1 MGYEEGE
8 DWVVSKMTCGYPR
21 FFVHPTIQKLV
32 QAVLRRSG
40 SPEKEHA
47 TLFPS
52 SKTAEICRSFILARI
67 PASEHN
73 KVRIVVYALSQKA
86 KSAAAAVPDVNLR
99 LFCVIYPKEH
109 ASIAKQVWQ
118 HTGDGISSRRGE
130 FCLNALEDGYLVEEC
145 QPNSQD
151 SKSSVFFKGPK
162 RYQQRGTPQKEPEP
176 TVNNNSDE
184 GREFA
189 QFIEERFGRN
199 LNSALAGQAKLAI
212 RRRIAGS
219 LTADV
224 ELHEALES
232 ESSGGRIAGIT
243 EDDVFLFPC
252 GMSSIFNT
260 HRNLLAA
267 RGESLK
273 SICFGFPYTDTLKI
287 LEKWGP
293 GCLFY
298 GHGSSEDLDDLEARL
313 SRGERFLA
321 LFTEFPSNP
330 LLKSPDLI
338 RISNLAKRYD
348 FAVVV
353 DETIGNFINVN
364 VLRYADVVVS
374 SLTKIFSGDSNVMGG
389 SAVLNPHGQYYSLLK
404 KTFAAEY
411 EDNLWVQDA
420 MFLERNSRDF
430 VKRIDRINTTTETVT
445 AFMKSSPLGTSGHR
459 SNSRFIRADEKTTVK
474 EVYYP
479 LYSST
484 RANYDA
490 CRHPNGGYGGLFSVS
505 FHTTED
511 AKNFFDA
518 LEILKGPSLGTNF
531 TLRYVSLDPII
542 EYLTCTEYWGSCP
555 YTLIAHY
562 NELPW
567 VCQPC
572 FPIFLASLTDLIR
585 LHPLTYPGTWSG
597 SVLDWK
603 MHRTWLAEWS
613 VHCAPCKKSARSK
626 VHSKVI
632 SNTQTWSHHCQS
644 GRFSSSTYASSS
656 ISITPI
662 GATIEKLF
670 EGQSI
675 LEE

>member
-1 MGYEEGE
+1 MLQAVGGPVPPNTDHAVSVSLPTWRANVGYEEGE

-32 QAVLRRSG
+32 QAVLCRSG

-52 SKTAEICRSFILARI
+52 SKTAEICRSFIFARI

-73 KVRIVVYALSQKA
+73 KVRVVVYALPQKA
-86 KSAAAAVPDVNLR
+86 KSAAAAVPDMNLK

-145 QPNSQD
+145 QSNSQD
-151 SKSSVFFKGPK
+151 SRQSLFSKGPK
-162 RYQQRGTPQKEPEP
+162 RYQQRGTPQKDPEP
-176 TVNNNSDE
+176 AVNNTSDE

-199 LNSALAGQAKLAI
+199 LNSVLAGQAKLAI

-224 ELHEALES
+224 DLHEALKS

-243 EDDVFLFPC
+243 ENDVFLFPC

-338 RISNLAKRYD
+338 RISNLAKKYD

-389 SAVLNPHGQYYSLLK
+389 SAVLNPHGQYYPLLK
-404 KTFAAEY
+404 ETFAAEC

-420 MFLERNSRDF
+420 VFLERNSRDF
-430 VKRIDRINTTTETVT
+430 VKRIERINATTETVT
-445 AFMKSSPLGTSGHR
+445 AFMKSSPL
-459 SNSRFIRADEKTTVK
+459 VK

-479 LYSST
+479 IYSPT

-531 TLRYVSLDPII
+531 TL
-542 EYLTCTEYWGSCP
+542 SCP

-567 VCQPC
+567 
-572 FPIFLASLTDLIR
+572 ASTFDVPWDLVR
-585 LHPLTYPGTWSG
+585 V
-597 SVLDWK
+597 SVGLEDAQDLVGRMERALRVVQEK
-603 MHRTWLAEWS
+603 RGE
-613 VHCAPCKKSARSK
+613 
-626 VHSKVI
+626 
-632 SNTQTWSHHCQS
+632 QS
-644 GRFSSSTYASSS
+644 T
-656 ISITPI
+656 
-662 GATIEKLF
+662 
-670 EGQSI
+670 
-675 LEE
+675 